1 MSGAETERA
10 PRAVTAGILVVS
22 VAVLMAQVLL
32 TRIFSFTIWYHLAY
46 LTLSTALL
54 GFGAAGAILAAFPSI
69 LERDVRSRLGACAG
83 AAGIALLVAMAVLG
97 PNPLEPDRLLETP
110 VSFFFGLLGY
120 YLAVVVPF
128 LLAGM
133 AVAGPLTRWAAQ
145 VDRLYAADLLG
156 AGLGCLAAV
165 GALYWLDGPAAL
177 FVCAAFFC
185 LGGALY
191 AGVGRQGKVLFGLTV
206 ALFIA
211 APWGGSRAGLPAY
224 GQQAACRGARTSGR
238 PRIAFAME
246 SGESGRSVWGPRCAR
261 WHVGRLWSQ
270 SGVQGP
276 HSSRA
281 GYSIRRPQWQQRLP
295 GQDA

>member
-69 LERDVRSRLGACAG
+69 LERDVRSRLGAFAG
-83 AAGIALLVAMAVLG
+83 AAGISLLVAMAVLG
-97 PNPLEPDRLLETP
+97 PNPLEPDRLLEAP
-110 VSFFFGLLGY
+110 VIFFFGLLGY

-133 AVAGPLTRWAAQ
+133 AVAGPLTPWAAQ

-165 GALYWLDGPAAL
+165 GALYWLDGPAAPVCL
-177 FVCAAFFC
+177 CGVLLVGRGFVCRGRPTGQSASWFNR
-185 LGGALY
+185 GAVHRG
-191 AGVGRQGKVLFGLTV
+191 AM
-206 ALFIA
+206 
-211 APWGGSRAGLPAY
+211 GGSRAGLPAY
-224 GQQAACRGARTSGR
+224 G
-238 PRIAFAME
+238 E
-246 SGESGRSVWGPRCAR
+246 
-261 WHVGRLWSQ
+261 
-270 SGVQGP
+270 
-276 HSSRA
+276 
-281 GYSIRRPQWQQRLP
+281 
-295 GQDA
+295 

>member
-69 LERDVRSRLGACAG
+69 LERDVRSRLGLCAG

-133 AVAGPLTRWAAQ
+133 AVAGPLTRWASQ

-165 GALYWLDGPAAL
+165 AALYWLDGPAAL
-177 FVCAAFFC
+177 FVCAGVLL
-185 LGGALY
+185 LGRGA
-191 AGVGRQGKVLFGLTV
+191 VCRVSV
-206 ALFIA
+206 D
-211 APWGGSRAGLPAY
+211 RAG
-224 GQQAACRGARTSGR
+224 CW
-238 PRIAFAME
+238 
-246 SGESGRSVWGPRCAR
+246 V
-261 WHVGRLWSQ
+261 V
-270 SGVQGP
+270 
-276 HSSRA
+276 
-281 GYSIRRPQWQQRLP
+281 
-295 GQDA
+295 